1 MDSVTNLIHV
11 LLYFWPDP
19 ASILP
24 LAILFAC
31 LATAAPRLGLAA
43 VLGPAQPRMT
53 STESKSPVSSGL
65 ASCVLPSSA

>member
-1 MDSVTNLIHV
+1 MDSVTILVHI

-19 ASILP
+19 ASTLP
-24 LAILFAC
+24 FAMLFAC

-43 VLGPAQPRMT
+43 VLGPAQPSMT

-65 ASCVLPSSA
+65 ASCVLPGSV